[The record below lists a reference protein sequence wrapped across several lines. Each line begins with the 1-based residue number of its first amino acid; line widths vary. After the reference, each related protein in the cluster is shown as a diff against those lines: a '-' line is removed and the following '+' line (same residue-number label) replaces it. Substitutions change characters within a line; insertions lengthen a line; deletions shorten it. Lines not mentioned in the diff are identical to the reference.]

1 MDLKRGGNGSVGSTR
16 GLKDVNNTVTVACI
30 YFF

>member
-1 MDLKRGGNGSVGSTR
+1 MDLERAGNGSVGFTHE
-16 GLKDVNNTVTVACI
+16 LKDVKTTVTVACI